1 MSGPAELPETIN
13 EMKEKEKLETNDQL
27 PKFPKFSYLDA
38 VIGKEIHNFW
48 GNRVLEHINSKGKL
62 LALKVSSPDGLD
74 CSQGDMMSYA
84 AEHGVLAPKV
94 FGTYD
99 IVTKKPIAR
108 VMVSE
113 RVPGIPLVDIWR
125 DMSQHDQTSI
135 KEQLRAQIRHM
146 RTLTQPFIGRV
157 NQQPTRN
164 LYDTTFT
171 RYCGPF
177 EDEKSFDDWCL
188 TRLYGG
194 GFQQKKWQRILEKQ
208 RRTSS
213 GKFVLTHGDLSP
225 RNILVQGGT
234 ITGIIDWE
242 LSGFFPEYVEYAT
255 AVGLNSGM
263 EKWWIPV
270 LQEVLEPCSKDMI
283 KFTGLIEERVG
294 SY

>member
-1 MSGPAELPETIN
+1 MSEPAKSQEAINVTKEEVDVEINDLPP
-13 EMKEKEKLETNDQL
+13 KL
-27 PKFPKFSYLDA
+27 PKFSYLDA
-38 VIGKEIHNFW
+38 IVGKEIHNFW
-48 GNRVLEHINSKGKL
+48 GNRVLEQTSSKGQL

-74 CSQGDMMSYA
+74 RSQGDMMNYA
-84 AEHGVLAPKV
+84 ATHGVLTPKV

-99 IVTKKPIAR
+99 IFTTKPIAR

-113 RVPGIPLVDIWR
+113 RVAGVPLVDVWR
-125 DMSQHDQTSI
+125 DISQHEQTSI
-135 KEQLRAQIRHM
+135 KEQLRVQIQHM

-177 EDEKSFDDWCL
+177 ENEKLFDDWCL
-188 TRLYGG
+188 NRLYGG
-194 GFQQKKWQRILEKQ
+194 VFQKKKWQRILEKQ

-225 RNILVQGGT
+225 RNILVQGST

-242 LSGFFPEYVEYAT
+242 LSGFFPEHVEYAT
-255 AVGLNSGM
+255 AIGLNSGM

-270 LQEVLEPCSKDMI
+270 LKDVLEPCSKDTI